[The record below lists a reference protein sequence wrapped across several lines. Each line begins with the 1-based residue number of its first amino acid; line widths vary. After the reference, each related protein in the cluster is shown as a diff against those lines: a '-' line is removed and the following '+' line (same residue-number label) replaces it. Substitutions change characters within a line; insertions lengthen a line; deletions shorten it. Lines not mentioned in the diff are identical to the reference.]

1 VDQNESERHRKGAQ
15 AFPRAVIFL
24 IATWIA
30 IPLNAS
36 ADEGVVTPEPQ
47 AAPLETKKAAGLSSF
62 NTQFREIFAEPSAE
76 DVTHKPRIRPHFV
89 ATTGY
94 ISNASLRP
102 GQKDHAWQA
111 RVAPGLTLSFPW
123 QKLYTEVDYT
133 YGFNTTQGNRT
144 SANINTHT
152 LNALARYD
160 LSADTV
166 LGVGNNIQWSEIPLQ
181 GGRTF
186 TLETA
191 TAQAKHR
198 FGERLDTAVTNTFQ
212 WFNDNSKDA
221 PFDQTNEFVD
231 EGIKGE
237 ALYKLFDSLSIGP
250 SFGWNIRS
258 FNEREGKNYWQINPA
273 LNAFYK
279 LGSKTTFG
287 GNFGWTHRK
296 FTDEGFT
303 VGDTESELTYGA
315 SARHVLGRKL
325 IWSIE
330 YQKTLQDTFD
340 TSFILRDDPHA
351 VTQDNLDRTF
361 RVLKS
366 HRIGTSTTYFLTERH
381 SLGAFGDF
389 QFISGDE
396 DDHIVTRTK
405 NHEKA
410 MEIGATYTFRLNKY
424 VNFDL
429 NYIFGRRFS
438 SENNPNRNEYTFHM
452 VTAGVNISR

>member
-1 VDQNESERHRKGAQ
+1 VGEKKRGRRRKLGSIVLKSVALFTS
-15 AFPRAVIFL
+15 AWL
-24 IATWIA
+24 A
-30 IPLNAS
+30 IPLACW
-36 ADEGVVTPEPQ
+36 ADEGVVSPEPQ
-47 AAPLETKKAAGLSSF
+47 ATTSGTKTSAGLSDF
-62 NTQFREIFAEPSAE
+62 NTQFRDIFREPSPE
-76 DVTHKPRIRPHFV
+76 DVTRKPRIRPHLV

-111 RVAPGLTLSFPW
+111 RIAPGLTLSFPW

-144 SANINTHT
+144 SANVNTHT

-160 LSADTV
+160 LSSDTV
-166 LGVGNNIQWSEIPLQ
+166 LAVGNNIQWSEIPLQ

-198 FGERLDTAVTNTFQ
+198 FGERLDGAITNTFQ
-212 WFNDNSKDA
+212 WFNDNSKEP

-231 EGIKGE
+231 EGIKAE
-237 ALYKLFDSLSIGP
+237 ALYELFDSLSVGP

-273 LNAFYK
+273 LNVLYK
-279 LGSKTTFG
+279 LGSKTTLG
-287 GNFGWTHRK
+287 GNFGWGHRK

-303 VGDTESELTYGA
+303 VGDTESELVYGA
-315 SARHVLGRKL
+315 SARHVLGQKVV
-325 IWSIE
+325 WSIE
-330 YQKTLQDTFD
+330 YQKSLQDTFD
-340 TSFILRDDPHA
+340 TNFVFRDDPHS
-351 VTQDNLDRTF
+351 VTLDNLDRRF

-366 HRIGTSTTYFLTERH
+366 HRIGTAATYYLTERH

-396 DDHIVTRTK
+396 NDHVETRTK

-410 MEIGATYTFRLNKY
+410 MELGATYTFRLNRY

-438 SENNPNRNEYTFHM
+438 EENNPNRNEYTFHM